1 MRQAAFQTRARTV
14 DHLGR
19 GQIADAP
26 TAVSELWKNAY
37 DAYARYVGLYIF
49 NGTPEVAAV
58 VDDGCG
64 MTADDFAERWL
75 VLGTESKFSDSLVPV
90 ETFGLE
96 PRERQGE
103 KGIGRLSA
111 AYLAPAA
118 LVVSKKA
125 GARFAAVLVDWRL
138 FENPY
143 LNLDD
148 IRIPIEEFE
157 DPSDLMDRLPGMID
171 LIRSNLGGSDDERGR
186 RLVAAWHRFD
196 SFELAQSS
204 PTTRSTIERAWAEL
218 PVGER
223 HLNEWPVFAGLTEH
237 GTGFFLLGVHYEL
250 AQWTRPDVQNDE
262 VDAVR
267 ERWRQT
273 LSGFT
278 DPYSPKASDFSYEV
292 LLYTGSR
299 SRRIVGDTDVFGFD
313 DLWALEHVVDGEF
326 DEDGVFRGRVKV
338 FGRDLGERTYV
349 PKRPPPKSGRDRL
362 GPFRFCVAAAEQ
374 EVVRSTHTANQ
385 LEIIKQQQEKH
396 AGITFYRDGLR
407 VMPYGRADSDV
418 FELEGRRGKHAGR
431 YYWAHRRSFGRVA
444 ITRERNPNLRDK
456 AGREGLI
463 DNRAFREMKALVSG
477 LLIEFAF
484 KYFGTDADLRNE
496 ILPDLM
502 ARNVAARTAAEKART
517 KRKVGL
523 KGFLRKQRGAL
534 DSRLSEAEGVA
545 HDLEAAAE
553 IGDREKVAL
562 AAARLQDIVQERVA
576 LKPPAASGK
585 LGDIEERYREYRD
598 RYKAFVAEL
607 DRASKLLADA
617 QAKLGPT
624 DPKEVLTRSFSSHQ
638 ATLANRVDAYIKGA
652 DQQIEALR
660 EVWRRRA
667 EEDRA
672 KYYRLCRP
680 LLEEDIEG
688 LSLVRM
694 LNLLDKH
701 RTDLEE
707 EFALTYEPF
716 VKSLQQLAEGIDLDS
731 ALAVV
736 DDDRQALEDKVNDL
750 NAVAQV
756 GVTVEIIGH
765 ELETLDAEVRRNLAR
780 LPDETRRSTAFK
792 LAYEAH
798 HALTERLRFLSPLK
812 VAGYRARESITGR
825 QIADYLEEF
834 FARPI
839 SSNRI
844 TFAITDAF
852 RGLTISD
859 VPSRI
864 YPVFINLVNNA
875 VYWASQAIDRRIT
888 LDLTDGLVV
897 MADSGPG
904 VDPDDLHRL
913 FELFF
918 TKKRS
923 GRGIG
928 LYLARA
934 NLAVAGHQIRYARE
948 EDPHVLPGANFII
961 EFKGLSNVAA

>member
-1 MRQAAFQTRARTV
+1 MREAAFQTRARTV

-37 DAYARYVGLYIF
+37 DAYASYVGLYIF
-49 NGTPEVAAV
+49 DGAPEVAAV

-64 MTADDFAERWL
+64 MSADDFTERWL
-75 VLGTESKFSDSLVPV
+75 VLGTESKFSDSSVPA
-90 ETFGLE
+90 ETFGLT

-118 LVVSKKA
+118 LVLSKKA
-125 GARFAAVLVDWRL
+125 GAPFAAVLVDWRL

-148 IRIPIEEFE
+148 IRIPVEEFAA
-157 DPSDLMDRLPGMID
+157 PSDLMERLPAMID
-171 LIRSNLGGSDDERGR
+171 LIRSNLGGADDERGR
-186 RLVAAWHRFD
+186 RLSAAWQRFD
-196 SFELAQSS
+196 AFEQSHGSYTTKNAIAQ
-204 PTTRSTIERAWAEL
+204 AWAEL
-218 PVGER
+218 PIGER
-223 HLNEWPVFAGLTEH
+223 HLNEWPVFAGLAEH

-250 AQWTRPDVQNDE
+250 AQWTRPDVQNE
-262 VDAVR
+262 EIEAVR

-278 DPYSPKASDFSYEV
+278 DPYSSNKLDFSYEV

-299 SRRIVGDTDVFGFD
+299 SSRIASDTDVFGFD

-326 DEDGVFRGRVKV
+326 DEDGVFRGRIKA

-349 PKRPPPKSGRDRL
+349 PKRPPPKFGRDRL
-362 GPFRFCVAAAEQ
+362 GPFRFCIAAAEQ
-374 EVVRSTHTANQ
+374 DPLKTTHTANQ
-385 LEIIKQQQEKH
+385 LAIIKQQQDKH

-407 VMPYGRADSDV
+407 VMPYGRPESDV
-418 FELEGRRGKHAGR
+418 FELEERRGRHAGR
-431 YYWAHRRSFGRVA
+431 YYWSHRRSFGRVA
-444 ITRERNPNLRDK
+444 ISRGQNPSLRDK
-456 AGREGLI
+456 AGREGLV

-477 LLIEFAF
+477 LLIEVAF
-484 KYFGTDADLRNE
+484 KYIGSDADLRNE
-496 ILPDLM
+496 ILPELM

-534 DSRLSEAEGVA
+534 DSRLTEAVELA
-545 HDLEAAAE
+545 HELEQATKL
-553 IGDREKVAL
+553 GDREKVAL
-562 AAARLQDIVQERVA
+562 AAARLQDIVQERLV
-576 LKPPAASGK
+576 LKPPAAGGK
-585 LGDIEERYREYRD
+585 LGDVEERYREYRD
-598 RYKAFVAEL
+598 QYKAFVAEL
-607 DRASKLLADA
+607 DRASKLLAGA

-638 ATLANRVDAYIKGA
+638 ATLANRVDGYMKEA

-660 EVWRRRA
+660 GIWRQRA

-672 KYYRLCRP
+672 KYYQLSRP
-680 LLEEDIEG
+680 LLEEDIES

-694 LNLLDKH
+694 LNLLDRH
-701 RTDLEE
+701 RMDLEE
-707 EFALTYEPF
+707 EFASTYEPL

-736 DDDRQALEDKVNDL
+736 DDDRQILEDKVNDL

-756 GVTVEIIGH
+756 GITVEIIGH
-765 ELETLDAEVRRNLAR
+765 ELETLDAEVRRNLSR
-780 LPDETRRSTAFK
+780 LPDEIRRSTAFK
-792 LAYEAH
+792 LAYDAH

-812 VAGYRARESITGR
+812 VAGYRARETITGR
-825 QIADYLEEF
+825 QIADYLGEF
-834 FARPI
+834 FAQSI

-844 TFAITDAF
+844 TLTITDAF

-864 YPVFINLVNNA
+864 YPVYINLVNNA

-888 LDLTDGLVV
+888 LDLVDGLVV
-897 MADSGPG
+897 VADSGPG
-904 VDPDDLHRL
+904 VDVDDLHRL

-961 EFKGLSNVAA
+961 EFKGILNVAS